1 MKFKSREAGDVL
13 IFDLKGRPG
22 RCGPDTYKIKEE
34 VSNLLAKGHRKF
46 LLNLD
51 NVGYV
56 NSTGIGI
63 IASVFQSI
71 GEAKGSMKIC
81 NANEKVSRVMMIT
94 KLLEVFDSY
103 SQEKEALAA
112 FQSA

>member
-1 MKFKSREAGDVL
+1 MKFSSRKEASVVV
-13 IFDLKGRPG
+13 FDLVGG
-22 RCGPDTYKIKEE
+22 LEGGPDSYELKDIVTEMLE
-34 VSNLLAKGHRKF
+34 KGERKF

-51 NVGYV
+51 NVDFV

-63 IASVFQSI
+63 IASVFSSI
-71 GEAKGSMKIC
+71 SNAGGEMKIC
-81 NANEKVSRVMMIT
+81 NANDRVSRVMMIT

-103 SQEKEALAA
+103 TMEQEALTA